1 MSRGLASPVLVALA
15 GIALLAAAA
24 VMFLTTRWDA
34 PISERKPEAIFA
46 AGPYGPGDSFEQRF
60 STDVNLLSNLRL
72 ALRTEPADA
81 PTAAAFDLLFRLYDG
96 DRIVREGIVEA
107 PGLGR
112 GMTPIRWDF
121 APLEGSAGRELRLQ
135 AVVGANARQPVFA
148 VTSLTDYL
156 PGSLISNGTPTV
168 PHIDLSLVPGRRLY
182 PTQILAVMG
191 DRYPLGAAGLAAGA
205 LVLGV
210 VCGGG
215 LIALRGPRSRRRAE
229 RLAWLSLGIGMTA
242 VTAALVI
249 RSVGGDPV
257 PDASAD
263 FWARLAVLVIAVAV
277 VPWSLAA
284 SRVWVPA
291 LAVLYLASFG
301 LRAAILNLGLQ
312 APWTNPASEGYLHQ
326 AQNLASRGFIASSP
340 LGDGVLAVLLSP
352 FVLVW
357 GFLPGLVVFA
367 WFLAAVT
374 SFAPVLLAL
383 LAQECKVSRPMALA
397 AGTALGI
404 STLYADWSLRA
415 FPDALGLVL
424 VLGVL
429 LLWLRDS
436 HRWIHGACLGLLL
449 GLAIANKPTL
459 MWLALWLP
467 LIGFVTSRRL
477 LGVSTVAALAVVA
490 IVFEAVGQRAG
501 ASYWAPRFSG
511 PNAAVPIGERL
522 PDIPGGFVGISS
534 QLASPG
540 YVGPWPSEQRWI
552 DWMPEWA
559 RADFLASLIPTNAW
573 SAAAG
578 IGSAGIAAG
587 LVLIALLAYA
597 SWKSKEI
604 RRLWLAVAPL
614 WMLLAVAFQS
624 DSQPRHLLPLIAVVF
639 VSLALVVDRLTRRWR
654 PGRYVVA
661 VSVLV
666 PALILVSSQ
675 LASSFEYRSGEA
687 AYLSGLARHGES
699 GAIVLATG
707 RADPWLTHTL
717 TGLPVVY
724 DASQGGGLTVSREG
738 SAFEEHGLLPS
749 VDGNTVFVW
758 YDPELRSIAQ
768 LDNYV
773 RLGRWSG
780 SSAIAARGWTLATM
794 GLTPAG
800 RPVFAV
806 VTDVSPPR

>member
-24 VMFLTTRWDA
+24 VVFLTTRWDA
-34 PISERKPEAIFA
+34 PVSEREPEAIFS
-46 AGPYGPGDSFEQRF
+46 AGPYAPGDSFEQRF
-60 STDVNLLSNLRL
+60 STDVNLLSNLRV
-72 ALRTEPADA
+72 ALRAEPADA
-81 PTAAAFDLLFRLYDG
+81 PTAAFDLLFRLYDG
-96 DRIVREGIVEA
+96 NRVVREGIVEA

-112 GMTPIRWDF
+112 GITPVRWDF
-121 APLEGSAGRELRLQ
+121 APLENSAGRELRVQ

-156 PGSLISNGTPTV
+156 PGSLISNGTPTG

-182 PTQILAVMG
+182 PTRILAVMG
-191 DRYPLGAAGLAAGA
+191 DRYPLGAAGLVAGA
-205 LVLGV
+205 IVLGV
-210 VCGGG
+210 VCGCG

-229 RLAWLSLGIGMTA
+229 RLAWLSLGVGLTA
-242 VTAALVI
+242 ITASLVI

-257 PDASAD
+257 PESGTD
-263 FWARLAVLVIAVAV
+263 FWTRIAVLVVAVAV

-284 SRVWVPA
+284 LRVWVTA

-301 LRAAILNLGLQ
+301 LRAAILNFGLQ
-312 APWTNPASEGYLHQ
+312 APWTSPASDAGVYLHQ
-326 AQNLASRGFIASSP
+326 AHSFASQGVITPTP

-352 FVLVW
+352 FILVW
-357 GFLPGLVVFA
+357 GSLPGLVVVA

-383 LAQECKVSRPMALA
+383 LAEKCKVSRPMALA

-404 STLYADWSLRA
+404 SALYADWSLRS

-436 HRWIHGACLGLLL
+436 RRWIHGAGLGLLL

-477 LGVSTVAALAVVA
+477 FGASTVAALAIVA
-490 IVFEAVGQRAG
+490 IVFEILGQRAG
-501 ASYWAPRFSG
+501 TSYWAPRFGG
-511 PNAAVPIGERL
+511 PTSAVPIGERL
-522 PDIPGGFVGISS
+522 SEAPGGFVGISS
-534 QLASPG
+534 QLASLRH
-540 YVGPWPSEQRWI
+540 VGPWSSEQRWS
-552 DWMPEWA
+552 DWMPEWLS
-559 RADFLASLIPTNAW
+559 ADFLVPLAPPSGW
-573 SAAAG
+573 FWVDGAA
-578 IGSAGIAAG
+578 ITAG
-587 LVLIALLAYA
+587 LLLIILIAYV
-597 SWKSKEI
+597 SWKSKEL
-604 RRLWLAVAPL
+604 RTLWLAIVPL
-614 WMLLAVAFQS
+614 WILLAMAFRT
-624 DSQPRHLLPLIAVVF
+624 DAQPRHLLPLIAVVF
-639 VSLALVVDRLTRRWR
+639 VSLALVADRLTERWR
-654 PGRYVVA
+654 PGRYAVA

-687 AYLSGLARHGES
+687 AYLSGLAGHGER
-699 GAIVLATG
+699 GTIVLAAS
-707 RADPWLTHTL
+707 RADPWLTHAV

-724 DASQGGGLTVSREG
+724 DASQGGVLTVSREG
-738 SAFEEHGLLPS
+738 SAFEQHGLLPS

-780 SSAIAARGWTLATM
+780 SSAIAARGWTLASM

-806 VTDVSPPR
+806 VPDVSPSS

>member
-24 VMFLTTRWDA
+24 VVLLTTRWDA
-34 PISERKPEAIFA
+34 PVSEREPEAIFA
-46 AGPYGPGDSFEQRF
+46 AGPYAPGDSFEQRF

-81 PTAAAFDLLFRLYDG
+81 PTAAFDLLFRLYDG
-96 DRIVREGIVEA
+96 NRIVREGIVEV

-112 GMTPIRWDF
+112 GITPVSWDF
-121 APLEGSAGRELRLQ
+121 APLENSAGRELRVQ
-135 AVVGANARQPVFA
+135 AVVGANARQLVFA

-156 PGSLISNGTPTV
+156 PGSLISNGTPTG
-168 PHIDLSLVPGRRLY
+168 PHIDLSLVLGRRLY
-182 PTQILAVMG
+182 PTQILAVVG
-191 DRYPLGAAGLAAGA
+191 DRYPLGAAGLAASA
-205 LVLGV
+205 LVLAV

-229 RLAWLSLGIGMTA
+229 RLAWLSLGVGLTA
-242 VTAALVI
+242 ITASLVI
-249 RSVGGDPV
+249 RSVGADPV
-257 PDASAD
+257 PESGTD
-263 FWARLAVLVIAVAV
+263 FWTRIAVLVVAVAV

-291 LAVLYLASFG
+291 LAVLYLASLG
-301 LRAAILNLGLQ
+301 LRAAILNFGLQ

-340 LGDGVLAVLLSP
+340 LGDGVLAILLSP

-436 HRWIHGACLGLLL
+436 RRWIHGACLGLLL

-522 PDIPGGFVGISS
+522 PDIPGGFVGISL

-540 YVGPWPSEQRWI
+540 YVGPWPSEQRWS

-559 RADFLASLIPTNAW
+559 RADFLASLIPTNVW
-573 SAAAG
+573 SAGAG
-578 IGSAGIAAG
+578 IGSAGIAPG

-604 RRLWLAVAPL
+604 RRLWLAVGPL
-614 WMLLAVAFQS
+614 WILLAVAFQS

-639 VSLALVVDRLTRRWR
+639 ISLALVADRVTWRWR
-654 PGRYVVA
+654 PARYAVA
-661 VSVLV
+661 VAVLV

-675 LASSFEYRSGEA
+675 LASSFEYRSEEA

-699 GAIVLATG
+699 GAIVLAAS
-707 RADPWLTHTL
+707 RADPWLTHAV

-724 DASQGGGLTVSREG
+724 DASQAGVLTVSREG
-738 SAFEEHGLLPS
+738 SAFEQHGLLLS
-749 VDGNTVFVW
+749 VDGNTAFVW

-780 SSAIAARGWTLATM
+780 SSAIAAQSWTLASM

-800 RPVFAV
+800 RSVFAAV
-806 VTDVSPPR
+806 PDVSPSS